1 MRNSKNS
8 SGNGRRRVVLTGMGT
23 VSPFGYGSDV
33 LFDALLDGRSSVRS
47 MDSWDE
53 YEGLRS
59 HVAAPCDIRG
69 EKDIPRK
76 ARRSMSPMGIM
87 AAQAAD
93 MALSMSGLPSDIVV
107 SGRCGCVVGSTMGSA
122 KITNEAFE
130 LVLPGKD
137 FSKVT
142 SMMFFKTMAHSCSAN
157 LAGYLGLKGMVL
169 ATSAACASGLQA
181 IGTGFDMIR
190 LGRQDAMLCGGAE
203 EIHPT
208 VTGIFDLLYAASTA
222 YNEEPSKTPRPF
234 DAERDGLVCGEGAG
248 ILLLESLESAKARGA
263 EILAEILGYETT
275 ASGDHVG
282 QSSPEA
288 MTRCVKGA
296 LRDAGT
302 APEEVDYVN
311 AHATATL
318 QGDAAEAE
326 AIRRVFG
333 AAVPVSSLKG
343 HIGHT
348 LGASG
353 ALELVASVEMIRRN
367 AIVPTLNLEEVAA
380 DCAGINLPKEPLLDA
395 RLRRVVK
402 NSFAFGGVNASIV
415 VAPFES

>member
-1 MRNSKNS
+1 
-8 SGNGRRRVVLTGMGT
+8 
-23 VSPFGYGSDV
+23 
-33 LFDALLDGRSSVRS
+33 
-47 MDSWDE
+47 
-53 YEGLRS
+53 
-59 HVAAPCDIRG
+59 
-69 EKDIPRK
+69 
-76 ARRSMSPMGIM
+76 
-87 AAQAAD
+87 
-93 MALSMSGLPSDIVV
+93 
-107 SGRCGCVVGSTMGSA
+107 
-122 KITNEAFE
+122 
-130 LVLPGKD
+130 
-137 FSKVT
+137 
-142 SMMFFKTMAHSCSAN
+142 
-157 LAGYLGLKGMVL
+157 
-169 ATSAACASGLQA
+169 
-181 IGTGFDMIR
+181 
-190 LGRQDAMLCGGAE
+190 
-203 EIHPT
+203 
-208 VTGIFDLLYAASTA
+208 
-222 YNEEPSKTPRPF
+222 
-234 DAERDGLVCGEGAG
+234 
-248 ILLLESLESAKARGA
+248 
-263 EILAEILGYETT
+263 
-275 ASGDHVG
+275 
-282 QSSPEA
+282 

-296 LRDAGT
+296 LCDAGT

-380 DCAGINLPKEPLLDA
+380 DCAGINLPKKPLLDA